1 MKMRNLAILAVL
13 ALPAAA
19 QESTFASY
27 FDALWGSTRSTAGQ
41 EGVRARSGGSVSGA
55 AWSTYYGSWNNY
67 YGSRSNYSGGLLRD
81 YREAARSALGETG
94 LAQWTQP
101 ESAWETTSA
110 PSQGAADRETLI
122 VPVVPRRGVSGSSTR
137 VGPFLYHQFDGISG
151 STTRVGNFFYHDF
164 STGLSGTSTKVGRFV
179 YHEFNNGVSG
189 TSSQVG
195 GFTYSDF
202 SNGVSGTSSK
212 VGSFI
217 YHDFN
222 NGVSC
227 VSSTIGSTVYTD
239 CY

>member
-19 QESTFASY
+19 QESTFANY
-27 FDALWGSTRSTAGQ
+27 FDALWGAGRSTAGQ
-41 EGVRARSGGSVSGA
+41 EGVRARSGGNGSGA
-55 AWSTYYGSWNNY
+55 AWSSYYESGKNY
-67 YGSRSNYSGGLLRD
+67 YESGSNYYHGLLRE
-81 YREAARSALGETG
+81 YRGAARSALAEVG
-94 LAQWTQP
+94 LEQWTQP
-101 ESAWETTSA
+101 ESVWEMPSA
-110 PSQGAADRETLI
+110 LPQGAADRETLI

-151 STTRVGNFFYHDF
+151 TTTRVGNFFYHDF
-164 STGLSGTSTKVGRFV
+164 SNGLSGTSTKVGRFV
-179 YHEFNNGVSG
+179 YHDFNNGVSG

-195 GFTYSDF
+195 SFTYHDF

-212 VGSFI
+212 VGSFT

-227 VSSTIGSTVYTD
+227 VSSTVGSTVYTD